1 MTLMLVVNTIW
12 DWNVHM
18 KTCCLHCSHT
28 DRQLSMVI
36 LVTLLNWSSQI
47 DLVLWTGLYTCHL
60 LRMDVVL
67 LCLWQCLEN
76 HELFTQVFLTLS
88 FDNICKKSKKLLLL
102 FVNASYIVCLTMGC
116 SMFVILVACL
126 FSTVFASLLC
136 HKPCLFAWMF
146 GTSLVNLL
154 KAFLATAACHHNQ
167 PLLTAGTPLAPRT
180 TATNITSSL
189 FQMLFFLA
197 AQF

>member
-1 MTLMLVVNTIW
+1 
-12 DWNVHM
+12 
-18 KTCCLHCSHT
+18 
-28 DRQLSMVI
+28 
-36 LVTLLNWSSQI
+36 
-47 DLVLWTGLYTCHL
+47 
-60 LRMDVVL
+60 MDVVL

-88 FDNICKKSKKLLLL
+88 FDNICNKSKKLLLL
-102 FVNASYIVCLTMGC
+102 FVNASYIVCLTNRC

-126 FSTVFASLLC
+126 FSTVFASLLW
-136 HKPCLFAWMF
+136 HKPRLFAWMF
-146 GTSLVNLL
+146 GTILVNLL
-154 KAFLATAACHHNQ
+154 KAFLATAVCHHNQ
-167 PLLTAGTPLAPRT
+167 PLLTAGTPLAART